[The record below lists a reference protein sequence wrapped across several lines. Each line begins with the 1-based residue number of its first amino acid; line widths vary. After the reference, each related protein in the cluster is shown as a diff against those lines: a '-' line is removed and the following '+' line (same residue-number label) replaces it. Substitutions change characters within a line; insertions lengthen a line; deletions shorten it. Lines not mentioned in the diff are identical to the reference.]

1 MLPRIAYVT
10 HAGKA
15 DPDPDLP
22 LAVAAFERAGL
33 QAVPVAWDAAVDW
46 ADFDLAV
53 VRSPWD
59 HHDRR
64 QAFLRWA
71 RAAEDRTLLANA
83 AVTLARNTDKTYL
96 RDLARQGV
104 PVVDTVWVE
113 PGDDLADSAAQIERR
128 GWSRC
133 VVKPNVGRA
142 ARHIRLVEGPAAA
155 AAAAADLVARGWVAM
170 IQPYLDVVEQDA
182 EVCVVMIGGQV
193 SHAVSRVPPLTAGG
207 TGPARAAVTVTEEL
221 AETADEVL
229 RVAAAGESLL
239 YARVDLVPH
248 EGQWLLLEF
257 EATEPCLFL
266 DRDEQA
272 ADALAWA
279 ARDMVTVAAQ
289 EADYLAGSG

>member
-22 LAVAAFERAGL
+22 LAVDAFERAGL
-33 QAVPVAWDAAVDW
+33 EALPVAWDAEVDW

-59 HHDRR
+59 HYDRR

-71 RAAEDRTLLANA
+71 RAAEDRTLLANP

-96 RDLARQGV
+96 RDLARQGI
-104 PVVDTVWVE
+104 PVVDTLWVE
-113 PGDDLADSAAQIERR
+113 PGDDLTQSAALIERR
-128 GWSRC
+128 GWSHC
-133 VVKPNVGRA
+133 VVKPNVGGA
-142 ARHIRLVEGPAAA
+142 ARHIHLVEGPVAA

-182 EVCVVMIGGQV
+182 EVSVMIIGGQV

-207 TGPARAAVTVTEEL
+207 TGQARAAVPVTDEL
-221 AETADEVL
+221 AETADDVMRL
-229 RVAAAGESLL
+229 AAAGEELL
-239 YARVDLVPH
+239 YARVDLVPD
-248 EGQWLLLEF
+248 EDQWLLMEF

-266 DRDEQA
+266 DRDGRA

-279 ARDMVTVAAQ
+279 ARELVTADAQ